1 MAFPITIK
9 TFYNLEP
16 ELFKEVQALNAGNIK
31 QGNRIV
37 TLEGDW
43 ETVYRANYELRTA
56 LKVLLPIKSARLRD
70 QQDLYKVTS
79 SVDWSALFSYR
90 DDFAVEATVNSKL
103 FNHSGF
109 VALKVKDAIADQF
122 RQRYGKRPS
131 VNKQNPRVQVH
142 VHIREKGITLSL
154 DSSGA
159 PLFKRG
165 YKNILGEAPLN
176 EVLAAGM
183 LLKTQWNGETPIYD
197 LMCGTGTLLTE
208 AALIAHNLPANYYRK
223 HFAFRNWHNFD
234 AKTWHRITENARK
247 AKKDPAVKFYAN
259 DINSRA
265 ITGLRKNIA
274 RFAFKDKFIVSNT
287 DFVNIAPDSASG
299 LVIVN
304 PPYGHRLKQEDL
316 YNFYKQLGSH
326 LKQHFPGFDAWILS
340 NNKEAIKHIGLRA
353 KRRETLYNG
362 GMEAKFLKF
371 PLKSGNFG

>member
-122 RQRYGKRPS
+122 RQR
-131 VNKQNPRVQVH
+131 
-142 VHIREKGITLSL
+142 
-154 DSSGA
+154 
-159 PLFKRG
+159 
-165 YKNILGEAPLN
+165 
-176 EVLAAGM
+176 
-183 LLKTQWNGETPIYD
+183 
-197 LMCGTGTLLTE
+197 
-208 AALIAHNLPANYYRK
+208 
-223 HFAFRNWHNFD
+223 
-234 AKTWHRITENARK
+234 
-247 AKKDPAVKFYAN
+247 
-259 DINSRA
+259 
-265 ITGLRKNIA
+265 
-274 RFAFKDKFIVSNT
+274 
-287 DFVNIAPDSASG
+287 
-299 LVIVN
+299 
-304 PPYGHRLKQEDL
+304 
-316 YNFYKQLGSH
+316 
-326 LKQHFPGFDAWILS
+326 
-340 NNKEAIKHIGLRA
+340 
-353 KRRETLYNG
+353 
-362 GMEAKFLKF
+362 
-371 PLKSGNFG
+371 